1 MADYTRAGSTEVHSH
16 GEGPEKEWVSPW
28 EGYEYAGYTGTSNAG
43 NQYVNDFVNKCIN
56 EIKDCTCP
64 GWLMNERLRDKCV
77 AAWEK
82 AGLNCFNG
90 LICPLIT
97 DAQANANCSAATEQS
112 MINDAIAA
120 RQAGINA
127 GMGKARSGLLG
138 DATSTTNATS
148 VGNNAYTSS
157 IQNQGSTQADY
168 LMKMG
173 QACALCNCARNMSKG
188 ALFNSIGAGFT
199 GAGAGA
205 SLGASLGS
213 GGSK

>member
-1 MADYTRAGSTEVHSH
+1 MADYTREGSPDVYSH
-16 GEGPEKEWVSPW
+16 GEAPEKERVSPW

-43 NQYVNDFVNKCIN
+43 NQYVNDYVNKCIN

-64 GWLMNERLRDKCV
+64 SWAMNERIRDKCV
-77 AAWEK
+77 DKWEK

-148 VGNNAYTSS
+148 VGNNAYVSS

-168 LMKMG
+168 LAKMG
-173 QACALCNCARNMSKG
+173 QACALRNCAANMSKG
-188 ALFNSIGAGFT
+188 ALFNAIGAGFI
-199 GAGAGA
+199 GAGQGA
-205 SLGASLGS
+205 SLGASIS
-213 GGSK
+213 GGNK

>member
-1 MADYTRAGSTEVHSH
+1 MADYTREGSPDVYSH
-16 GEGPEKEWVSPW
+16 GEAAEKERVSPW

-56 EIKDCTCP
+56 EIRDCAFP
-64 GWLMNERLRDKCV
+64 SWAMNERIRDKCV
-77 AAWEK
+77 DKWEK
-82 AGLNCFNG
+82 AGLDCFNG

-97 DAQANANCSAATEQS
+97 DAQANANCAAATEQS
-112 MINDAIAA
+112 MVNDAIAA

-127 GMGKARSGLLG
+127 GIGKARSGLLG
-138 DATSTTNATS
+138 DVSSTTNAIST
-148 VGNNAYTSS
+148 GNNAYGSS

-168 LMKMG
+168 LAKMG

-188 ALFNSIGAGFT
+188 ALFNAIGAGFT

-205 SLGASLGS
+205 SLGASIS